1 MILEGWVFNRKLQ
14 EVYISLEFSLV
25 LILVLDGE
33 SIKLW
38 GNMKTQR
45 MTNISEKQR
54 LFSNVSAG
62 ARHYRAAWNN
72 TKLSD
77 KTSVMH
83 N

>member
-1 MILEGWVFNRKLQ
+1 
-14 EVYISLEFSLV
+14 
-25 LILVLDGE
+25 
-33 SIKLW
+33 
-38 GNMKTQR
+38 MKTQR

-77 KTSVMH
+77 KTSVLH